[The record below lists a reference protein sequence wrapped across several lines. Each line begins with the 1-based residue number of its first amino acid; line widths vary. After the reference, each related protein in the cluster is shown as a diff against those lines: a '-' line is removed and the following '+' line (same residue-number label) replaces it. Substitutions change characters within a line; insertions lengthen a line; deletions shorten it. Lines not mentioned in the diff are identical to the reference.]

1 MRQSQKTEQQADRL
15 SRIGLEN
22 RKYTRARSTDY
33 GEGKGMSVTIQDL
46 VLDRNNLNQAYLRVK
61 RNKGAAGI
69 DDMTVNDLLPYLR
82 ENKTELI
89 ASLREGKYKPAPVKR
104 VEIPKPNGGVRKLGI
119 PTVVDRMVQQ
129 AVAQILTPIFERVF
143 SDNSFG
149 FRPHRGAHDAIAKVV
164 DLYNQGYRRVVDLDL
179 KAYFDNVNHDL
190 MIKYLQQYIDDPWT
204 LRLIR
209 KFLTSG
215 VLDHGLFAKSEKGT
229 PQGGPLSPILANIY
243 LNELDKELT
252 RRGHHFVRY
261 ADDCNIYV
269 KSQRAGERVM
279 RSITQFL
286 EKRLKVKVNPDKT
299 KVGSPLRLKFLGFS
313 LGADHNGAYARPA
326 KQSQQRV
333 KKALKLLTK
342 RNRGIS
348 LTRMFEEIHRKM
360 RGWLQYYSIGKLT
373 NFIQRLDK
381 WLRVRIRQ
389 YIWKQWKKF
398 KTKITN
404 LQKLGLSQRDAYVFA
419 STRKGYWRTAHSK
432 TLSYSLTNRKLEQLG
447 LMNMSKTLQSIQCD

>member
-1 MRQSQKTEQQADRL
+1 SQKTEQQADRL

-179 KAYFDNVNHDL
+179 KAYFD
-190 MIKYLQQYIDDPWT
+190 
-204 LRLIR
+204 
-209 KFLTSG
+209 
-215 VLDHGLFAKSEKGT
+215 
-229 PQGGPLSPILANIY
+229 
-243 LNELDKELT
+243 
-252 RRGHHFVRY
+252 
-261 ADDCNIYV
+261 
-269 KSQRAGERVM
+269 
-279 RSITQFL
+279 
-286 EKRLKVKVNPDKT
+286 
-299 KVGSPLRLKFLGFS
+299 
-313 LGADHNGAYARPA
+313 
-326 KQSQQRV
+326 
-333 KKALKLLTK
+333 
-342 RNRGIS
+342 
-348 LTRMFEEIHRKM
+348 
-360 RGWLQYYSIGKLT
+360 
-373 NFIQRLDK
+373 
-381 WLRVRIRQ
+381 
-389 YIWKQWKKF
+389 
-398 KTKITN
+398 
-404 LQKLGLSQRDAYVFA
+404 
-419 STRKGYWRTAHSK
+419 
-432 TLSYSLTNRKLEQLG
+432 
-447 LMNMSKTLQSIQCD
+447 